1 MDTTLRYDRPG
12 ADGDGEALAAM
23 MRQAFAAS
31 ADRTT
36 GLRTALTDTAFR
48 VMRGPT
54 GLAAALARLEFA
66 QWFGGRPV
74 PCTGIAAVTSDP
86 AARGRGIATA
96 LMSALLHELHAE
108 GQPISTLYPATLPLY
123 RGAGYGYGGD
133 SIRFQA
139 PPQVLRVR
147 GDARH
152 LNIRRHPVPDRAV
165 LAALRRSEAVAGNG
179 LIDRNDILWGEVLS
193 PPDGEADV
201 FTFDGEDGP
210 EGYAILRRGEGEV
223 EFLDLCAPTAA
234 AARAALHLASGY
246 WSQVERVYWTG
257 GPDDAL
263 VMLAAERGATPA
275 RWRRWML
282 RIIDLPAAMAAR
294 GWPDGIEAELVL
306 EVDDPVLPANGGSWR
321 LTVAGGRA
329 EAQRAR
335 PGDSALHLDGNGV
348 PRLDGNGA
356 LRLGAG
362 ALASLYA
369 GYLSAERLAALG
381 EAEGSASA
389 LATATRLFAGPR
401 PWTADFF

>member
-1 MDTTLRYDRPG
+1 MDTTLYYDRLE
-12 ADGDGEALAAM
+12 ADDGEALAAM
-23 MRQAFAAS
+23 MRQAFAVPS
-31 ADRTT
+31 DRTA
-36 GLRTALTDTAFR
+36 GFRAALTDAAFR
-48 VMRGPT
+48 VMRGPA
-54 GLAAALARLEFA
+54 GPAATLARIEFS

-74 PCTGIAAVTSDP
+74 PCTGVAAVASDP
-86 AARGRGIATA
+86 AARGQGAATA
-96 LMSALLHELHAE
+96 LMAALMRELHAE
-108 GQPISTLYPATLPLY
+108 GRPVSALYPATLPLY

-139 PPQVLRVR
+139 TPQALRVR
-147 GDARH
+147 GGARH
-152 LNIRRHPVPDRAV
+152 LDIRRHPAPDRA
-165 LAALRRSEAVAGNG
+165 LLTALRRREAAAGNG
-179 LIDRNDILWGEVLS
+179 LIDRDDVLWSEMLS
-193 PPDGEADV
+193 PSDGKVDV
-201 FTFDGEDGP
+201 FTFDGGHGP
-210 EGYAILRRGEGEV
+210 EGYAILRRGDGEV
-223 EFLDLCAPTAA
+223 EFLDVCAPTAA

-263 VMLAAERGATPA
+263 VMLAPERGATPA

-282 RIIDLPAAMAAR
+282 RIVDLPAAMAAR

-306 EVDDPVLPANGGSWR
+306 EVDDPVLPANAGPWR

-329 EAQRAR
+329 EARRAWS
-335 PGDSALHLDGNGV
+335 GDGAL
-348 PRLDGNGA
+348 RLDGNGA

-381 EAEGSASA
+381 EAEGPAPA

-401 PWTADFF
+401 PWTVDFF